1 MMKICESISKALP
14 LIYNQCINTG
24 SFRLKANVVQ
34 MLFPNYRKIF
44 ERLVYDEIFGLLLKI
59 SFLKND
65 LVFGFQE
72 THVPTNFCL

>member
-14 LIYNQCINTG
+14 G
-24 SFRLKANVVQ
+24 SFHLKANVVPT
-34 MLFPNYRKIF
+34 LLPNYRKIF

-65 LVFGFQE
+65 LVFGFEE
-72 THVPTNFCL
+72 THVLTNFCL